1 MINSNVKFSGEP
13 SIEALSSGLATLGRY
28 GDSYMVHAA
37 EGETVIPKEVLEANP
52 DLKEELFS
60 QMRFI
65 GIDDPNRYVV
75 GSALNSINPITGQ
88 PEFFFRKI
96 KKAVKKAYK
105 AVKKAFKKALPI
117 VAPII
122 GNIIAPGIGGLFAS
136 GLVTKMQGGSWTD
149 ALKSAGMSYLGG
161 VATSGIMGG
170 LSSPG
175 NFVGGFT
182 SGLQSGAMQPFNA
195 AKGLFASGADNT
207 FSQGIFGGL
216 GSNDGIMS
224 GQYFKNIQNADGFV
238 DTTGKILAPQYNPN
252 AAAQIDAINQAKFG
266 TKQSDLSISL
276 DEPVLNSDNVVAD
289 ADQSV
294 FSADKA
300 SASSLG
306 LRPNNSTKLLTPQ
319 QQYEAMVEA
328 MEFGNTPGYYNTPQ
342 VVPSQVVPSQVVP
355 SQVDPNALTIE
366 VGPLNSASAPSVNGG
381 FNLGKDV
388 AKTFKAGEPGMFNS
402 FGDFANSKIGSSA
415 IVGALGA
422 GISYALTPEKPDLT
436 EEEYLALASPQR
448 SAYNEFTLGRASN
461 PDFAQTPEGQA
472 LLAKAGITATR
483 TASQLARSTGTT
495 LEQAKDFQRRRYGMV
510 KQAPGITSLASASQ
524 MPENELAAPIGMTM
538 AANGG
543 EIIGPGTGRS
553 DSIPAR
559 LSDGEFV
566 MTAQAVRNAG
576 NGNRELG
583 AARMYDMMNKF
594 ERAV

>member
-1 MINSNVKFSGEP
+1 MINSNVKLSGDP
-13 SIEALSSGLATLGRY
+13 STEALASGLATLGRY

-37 EGETVIPKEVLEANP
+37 EGETVIPGEILDANP
-52 DLKEELFS
+52 ALKSALFS
-60 QMRFI
+60 QMKAM
-65 GIDDPNRYVV
+65 GVEDPNRYVV

-88 PEFFFRKI
+88 PEFFFKKIWRAI
-96 KKAVKKAYK
+96 KKIGKKI
-105 AVKKAFKKALPI
+105 LPI
-117 VAPII
+117 AAPII
-122 GNIIAPGIGGLFAS
+122 GNIIAPGIGGLLAS
-136 GLVTKMQGGSWTD
+136 GLVTKLQGGSWTD

-224 GQYFKNIQNADGFV
+224 GQYFKNIQNADGIM

-252 AAAQIDAINQAKFG
+252 AGVEMANNMRDAEGAIPQ
-266 TKQSDLSISL
+266 TQT
-276 DEPVLNSDNVVAD
+276 D
-289 ADQSV
+289 ADTETVSNFQGQTNEV
-294 FSADKA
+294 FNNNAA
-300 SASSLG
+300 LG
-306 LRPNNSTKLLTPQ
+306 SKPRITNTRVLTPQEIAQ
-319 QQYEAMVEA
+319 QQYEAMA
-328 MEFGNTPGYYNTPQ
+328 HNMEFGTAPDQSLVNT
-342 VVPSQVVPSQVVP
+342 
-355 SQVDPNALTIE
+355 VDPFPGTLNDAIAE
-366 VGPLNSASAPSVNGG
+366 AGAGPMATAESQQIARAEDDIYNLRDKSFFEKMKDKATSPE
-381 FNLGKDV
+381 FLGK
-388 AKTFKAGEPGMFNS
+388 AAAGAVPGLIAM
-402 FGDFANSKIGSSA
+402 
-415 IVGALGA
+415 
-422 GISYALTPEKPDLT
+422 ALTPGQDDLS
-436 EEEYLALASPQR
+436 EEEMKALTSPQR
-448 SAYNEFTLGRASN
+448 AAYDQYTLQKASN

-495 LEQAKDFQRRRYGMV
+495 LEQAEDFQRRRYGMV
-510 KQAPGITSLASASQ
+510 KQAPSQQLLSGITSLASASQ

>member
-149 ALKSAGMSYLGG
+149 VLKSVGTSYLGG

-170 LSSPG
+170 LSSAPG
-175 NFVGGFT
+175 STFLG
-182 SGLQSGAMQPFNA
+182 GLQSGAMQPFNA

-252 AAAQIDAINQAKFG
+252 AGVEMANNMRDAEGAFTQPQTQTQTGTQI
-266 TKQSDLSISL
+266 
-276 DEPVLNSDNVVAD
+276 NSDPNIIN
-289 ADQSV
+289 
-294 FSADKA
+294 
-300 SASSLG
+300 ASSNDVDFSYDPDLVFNETTG
-306 LRPNNSTKLLTPQ
+306 
-319 QQYEAMVEA
+319 QYERVMPTNVEII
-328 MEFGNTPGYYNTPQ
+328 TPGAQQNASRAAAMKEFNASPEGTAYNAEQAESLYSTADN
-342 VVPSQVVPSQVVP
+342 VTGGS
-355 SQVDPNALTIE
+355 IE
-366 VGPLNSASAPSVNGG
+366 EPTFFEKMKDRATSPE
-381 FNLGKDV
+381 FLGK
-388 AKTFKAGEPGMFNS
+388 AAAGAVPGLIAM
-402 FGDFANSKIGSSA
+402 
-415 IVGALGA
+415 
-422 GISYALTPEKPDLT
+422 ALTPGQDDLS
-436 EEEYLALASPQR
+436 EEQLKTLTSPQR
-448 SAYNEFTLGRASN
+448 AAYDQYTLQKASN

-495 LEQAKDFQRRRYGMV
+495 LEQAEDFQRRRYGMV
-510 KQAPGITSLASASQ
+510 KQAPSRQLLSGITSLASASQ

>member
-96 KKAVKKAYK
+96 KKYAKKAYK
-105 AVKKAFKKALPI
+105 AVKKVFKKALPI

-149 ALKSAGMSYLGG
+149 VLKAVGTSYLGG

-170 LSSPG
+170 LSSAPG
-175 NFVGGFT
+175 STFLG
-182 SGLQSGAMQPFNA
+182 GLQSGAMQPFNA

-252 AAAQIDAINQAKFG
+252 AGVEMANNMRDAEGAIPQTQTGTQI
-266 TKQSDLSISL
+266 
-276 DEPVLNSDNVVAD
+276 NSDPNIINASGNDVD
-289 ADQSV
+289 FSRDPNLV
-294 FSADKA
+294 FNETTSQLERMPTD
-300 SASSLG
+300 
-306 LRPNNSTKLLTPQ
+306 
-319 QQYEAMVEA
+319 VEII
-328 MEFGNTPGYYNTPQ
+328 TPGAQQNAARAAAMKDFNASPEGTAYNAEQAESLYSTAEG
-342 VVPSQVVPSQVVP
+342 VTGGS
-355 SQVDPNALTIE
+355 IE
-366 VGPLNSASAPSVNGG
+366 EPTFFEKMKDRATSPE
-381 FNLGKDV
+381 FLGK
-388 AKTFKAGEPGMFNS
+388 AAAGAVPGLIAM
-402 FGDFANSKIGSSA
+402 
-415 IVGALGA
+415 
-422 GISYALTPEKPDLT
+422 ALTPGQDDLS
-436 EEEYLALASPQR
+436 EEEMKALTSPQR
-448 SAYNEFTLGRASN
+448 AAYDQYTLQKASN

-495 LEQAKDFQRRRYGMV
+495 LEQAEDFQRRRYGMV
-510 KQAPGITSLASASQ
+510 KQAPSRQLLSGITSLASASQ

>member
-266 TKQSDLSISL
+266 TKQPDLSI
-276 DEPVLNSDNVVAD
+276 DEPVFKSDNFQGQTNEVLNNNA
-289 ADQSV
+289 A
-294 FSADKA
+294 
-300 SASSLG
+300 LG
-306 LRPNNSTKLLTPQ
+306 SKPGGITNTRVLTPRE
-319 QQYEAMVEA
+319 QYEAMVEA
-328 MEFGNTPGYYNTPQ
+328 MEFGNTPQ
-342 VVPSQVVPSQVVP
+342 VVPSQVVPSK
-355 SQVDPNALTIE
+355 VDPNALNID
-366 VGPLNSASAPSVNGG
+366 VGPVNSASAPSVNGG
-381 FNLGKDV
+381 YNLGNDV

-510 KQAPGITSLASASQ
+510 EQAPGITSLASASQ

>member
-1 MINSNVKFSGEP
+1 MINSNVKLSGDP
-13 SIEALSSGLATLGRY
+13 STEALASGLATLGRY

-37 EGETVIPKEVLEANP
+37 EGETVIPGEILDANP
-52 DLKEELFS
+52 ALKSALFS
-60 QMRFI
+60 QMKAM
-65 GIDDPNRYVV
+65 GVEDPNRYVV

-88 PEFFFRKI
+88 PEFFFKKIWRAI
-96 KKAVKKAYK
+96 KKIGKKI
-105 AVKKAFKKALPI
+105 LPI
-117 VAPII
+117 AAPII
-122 GNIIAPGIGGLFAS
+122 GNIIAPGIGGLLAS
-136 GLVTKMQGGSWTD
+136 GLVTKLQGGSWTD

-224 GQYFKNIQNADGFV
+224 GQYFKNIQNADGIM

-252 AAAQIDAINQAKFG
+252 AGVEMANNMRDAEGAIPQTQTDANTETVSNFQGQTNEVFNNNAALG
-266 TKQSDLSISL
+266 S
-276 DEPVLNSDNVVAD
+276 EPGITNTRV
-289 ADQSV
+289 
-294 FSADKA
+294 
-300 SASSLG
+300 
-306 LRPNNSTKLLTPQ
+306 LTPQEIAQ
-319 QQYEAMVEA
+319 QQYEAMA
-328 MEFGNTPGYYNTPQ
+328 HNMEFGTAPDQSLVNT
-342 VVPSQVVPSQVVP
+342 
-355 SQVDPNALTIE
+355 VDPAPGTLNDAIAKAGT
-366 VGPLNSASAPSVNGG
+366 GPMATAESQQIARAEDDIYNLRDKSFFEKMKDKATSPE
-381 FNLGKDV
+381 FLGK
-388 AKTFKAGEPGMFNS
+388 AAAGAVPGLIAM
-402 FGDFANSKIGSSA
+402 
-415 IVGALGA
+415 
-422 GISYALTPEKPDLT
+422 ALTPGQDDLS
-436 EEEYLALASPQR
+436 EEEMKALTSPQR
-448 SAYNEFTLGRASN
+448 AAYDQYTLQKASN

-495 LEQAKDFQRRRYGMV
+495 LEQAEDFQRRRYGMV
-510 KQAPGITSLASASQ
+510 KQAPSQQLLSGITSLASASQ

>member
-1 MINSNVKFSGEP
+1 MINSNVKLSGDP
-13 SIEALSSGLATLGRY
+13 STEALASGLATLGRY

-37 EGETVIPKEVLEANP
+37 EGETVIPGEILDANP
-52 DLKEELFS
+52 ALKSALFS
-60 QMRFI
+60 QMKAM
-65 GIDDPNRYVV
+65 GVEDPNRYVV

-88 PEFFFRKI
+88 PEFFFKKIWRAI
-96 KKAVKKAYK
+96 KKIGKKI
-105 AVKKAFKKALPI
+105 LPI
-117 VAPII
+117 AAPII
-122 GNIIAPGIGGLFAS
+122 GNIIAPGIGGLLAS
-136 GLVTKMQGGSWTD
+136 GLVTKLQGGSWTD
-149 ALKSAGMSYLGG
+149 ALKSVGMSYLGG

-170 LSSPG
+170 LNSPG

-224 GQYFKNIQNADGFV
+224 GQYFKNIQNADGIM

-252 AAAQIDAINQAKFG
+252 AGVEMANNMRDAEGALTQPQTQTGTQI
-266 TKQSDLSISL
+266 
-276 DEPVLNSDNVVAD
+276 NSDPNIIN
-289 ADQSV
+289 
-294 FSADKA
+294 
-300 SASSLG
+300 ASSNDVDFSYDPDLVFNETTG
-306 LRPNNSTKLLTPQ
+306 
-319 QQYEAMVEA
+319 QYERVMPTNVEII
-328 MEFGNTPGYYNTPQ
+328 TPGAQQNASRAAAMKEFNASPEGTAYNAEQAESLYSTADG
-342 VVPSQVVPSQVVP
+342 VTGGS
-355 SQVDPNALTIE
+355 IE
-366 VGPLNSASAPSVNGG
+366 EPTFFEKMKDRATSPE
-381 FNLGKDV
+381 FLGK
-388 AKTFKAGEPGMFNS
+388 AAAGAVPGLIAM
-402 FGDFANSKIGSSA
+402 
-415 IVGALGA
+415 
-422 GISYALTPEKPDLT
+422 ALTPGQDDLS
-436 EEEYLALASPQR
+436 EEQLKTLTSPQR
-448 SAYNEFTLGRASN
+448 AAYDQYTLQKASN

-495 LEQAKDFQRRRYGMV
+495 LEQAEDFQRRRYGMV
-510 KQAPGITSLASASQ
+510 KQAPSQQLLSGITSLASASQ

>member
-96 KKAVKKAYK
+96 KKYVKKAYK
-105 AVKKAFKKALPI
+105 AVKNVFKKALPI

-149 ALKSAGMSYLGG
+149 VLKAVGTSYLGG

-170 LSSPG
+170 LSSAPG
-175 NFVGGFT
+175 STFLG
-182 SGLQSGAMQPFNA
+182 GLQSGAMQPFNA

-252 AAAQIDAINQAKFG
+252 AGVEMANNMRDAEGAIPQTQTGTQI
-266 TKQSDLSISL
+266 
-276 DEPVLNSDNVVAD
+276 NSDPNIINASGNDVD
-289 ADQSV
+289 FSRDPNLV
-294 FSADKA
+294 FNETTSQLERMPTD
-300 SASSLG
+300 
-306 LRPNNSTKLLTPQ
+306 
-319 QQYEAMVEA
+319 VEII
-328 MEFGNTPGYYNTPQ
+328 TPGAQQNAARAAAMKDFNASPEGTAYNAEQAESLYSTAEG
-342 VVPSQVVPSQVVP
+342 VTGGS
-355 SQVDPNALTIE
+355 IE
-366 VGPLNSASAPSVNGG
+366 EPTFFEKMKDRATSPE
-381 FNLGKDV
+381 FLGK
-388 AKTFKAGEPGMFNS
+388 AAAGAVPGLIAM
-402 FGDFANSKIGSSA
+402 
-415 IVGALGA
+415 
-422 GISYALTPEKPDLT
+422 ALTPGQDDLS
-436 EEEYLALASPQR
+436 EEEMKALTSPQR
-448 SAYNEFTLGRASN
+448 AAYDQYTLQKASN

-495 LEQAKDFQRRRYGMV
+495 LEQAEDFQRRRYGMV
-510 KQAPGITSLASASQ
+510 KQAPSRQLLSGITSLASASQ